1 MWRIIESYFSDLML
15 NFLGKV
21 LKIPT
26 VVVFEKVNAPDR
38 RSGKIRNLKA
48 TSVQVRD

>member
-1 MWRIIESYFSDLML
+1 MNPNSLIQRLISDLS
-15 NFLGKV
+15 
-21 LKIPT
+21 LKIT
-26 VVVFEKVNAPDR
+26 AIVVFEKVNAPDR